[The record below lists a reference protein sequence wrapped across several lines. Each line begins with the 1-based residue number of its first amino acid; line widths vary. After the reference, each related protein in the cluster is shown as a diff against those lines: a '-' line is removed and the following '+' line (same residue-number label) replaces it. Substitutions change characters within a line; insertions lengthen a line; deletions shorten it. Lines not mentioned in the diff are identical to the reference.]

1 MIQEEGVWELRAK
14 STMIL
19 FSSFFQAKQLIHR
32 HRGGSDGKLKYAYLE
47 IYFYNKN
54 VFATGRWGRI
64 AVVGFP

>member
-1 MIQEEGVWELRAK
+1 MGVEGK
-14 STMIL
+14 KHHDII
-19 FSSFFQAKQLIHR
+19 FFFFQAKQLIHR